1 MDVGSLLG
9 LMVLVFESG
18 VDLSDVEDIALV
30 VEVNWGVFLVV
41 LIDSF
46 VVSVGLKVDVLVKR
60 WVDVFV

>member
-9 LMVLVFESG
+9 LMVLVFKSG
-18 VDLSDVEDIALV
+18 VVLSDDEDIALV

-46 VVSVGLKVDVLVKR
+46 VVLVGLRVDVLVKC

>member
-9 LMVLVFESG
+9 LMVLVFKSG
-18 VDLSDVEDIALV
+18 VVLSDVEDIALV

>member
-9 LMVLVFESG
+9 LMVLVFKSG
-18 VDLSDVEDIALV
+18 VVLSDDEGIALV
-30 VEVNWGVFLVV
+30 VKVNWGVFLVV

>member
-9 LMVLVFESG
+9 LMVLVFKSG
-18 VDLSDVEDIALV
+18 VVLSDDEDIALV

-46 VVSVGLKVDVLVKR
+46 VVLLGLKVDVLVKR

>member
-9 LMVLVFESG
+9 LMVLVFKSG
-18 VDLSDVEDIALV
+18 VVLSDDEDIALV

>member
-9 LMVLVFESG
+9 LMVLVLKSG
-18 VDLSDVEDIALV
+18 VVLSDVEDIALV

>member
-9 LMVLVFESG
+9 LMVLVFKSG
-18 VDLSDVEDIALV
+18 VVLSDDEDIALV

-41 LIDSF
+41 LVDSF
-46 VVSVGLKVDVLVKR
+46 VVLVGLRVDVLVKC